1 MISAICSVSI
11 SIIGGGNAKRLT
23 RLRQSSPR
31 IAPGPRNASSAC
43 WTSSFETINSL
54 MASCFL
60 LSLVLISPLSL
71 FVLSAKSTNIPT
83 FVGKAAEPAGEK
95 KRKEKKT
102 NPSAALH

>member
-1 MISAICSVSI
+1 
-11 SIIGGGNAKRLT
+11 
-23 RLRQSSPR
+23 
-31 IAPGPRNASSAC
+31 
-43 WTSSFETINSL
+43 